1 MHQAGAIR
9 PMCMIAFPNFTH
21 AFNKVPHA
29 DHLEFIQTHKGFLYG
44 QARAT
49 DKGAA
54 EARAERA
61 EAESRE
67 LAQRLMEI
75 KEREARPVLCI

>member
-1 MHQAGAIR
+1 M
-9 PMCMIAFPNFTH
+9 
-21 AFNKVPHA
+21 
-29 DHLEFIQTHKGFLYG
+29 G

-54 EARAERA
+54 ETRAERA

-75 KEREARPVLCI
+75 KEREARPLLECKGSTVQDCASHGV

>member
-1 MHQAGAIR
+1 M
-9 PMCMIAFPNFTH
+9 
-21 AFNKVPHA
+21 
-29 DHLEFIQTHKGFLYG
+29 EQTLKGFLCG

-54 EARAERA
+54 EARADRA

-75 KEREARPVLCI
+75 KEREASPILSI